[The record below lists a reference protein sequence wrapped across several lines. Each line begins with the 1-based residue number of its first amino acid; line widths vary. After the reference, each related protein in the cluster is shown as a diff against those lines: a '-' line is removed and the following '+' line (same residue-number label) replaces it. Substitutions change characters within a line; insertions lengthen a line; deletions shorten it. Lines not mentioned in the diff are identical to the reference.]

1 MRGKSYFKNV
11 LSEAEDMY
19 SNATG
24 RRSAFRGQGGV
35 PFVGGCTDGIA
46 SNFNPQATCDDGSCD
61 YSNLGCTQT
70 WADNYDPSAT
80 YDDGS
85 CYGDISDLEFD
96 LYLRQNA
103 MLFDPIPPI
112 PCPTPTPFGCTMQ
125 SAINY
130 NPMADEDDGSCV
142 FVDADFPNQ
151 IPPYCAWNPI
161 IGIICYGR

>member
-1 MRGKSYFKNV
+1 MRLQQSWLY
-11 LSEAEDMY
+11 A
-19 SNATG
+19 
-24 RRSAFRGQGGV
+24 
-35 PFVGGCTDGIA
+35 
-46 SNFNPQATCDDGSCD
+46 
-61 YSNLGCTQT
+61 NLG
-70 WADNYDPSAT
+70 DNYDPSAT

-85 CYGDISDLEFD
+85 CYRDISDLEFD
-96 LYLRQNA
+96 LYLQQNA
-103 MLFDPIPPI
+103 MPFDPIPPI

-161 IGIICYGR
+161 IGYHMLIGDNQGNVYPRYCPNVTYGCTDPSKPTSTPKQTKIGFYH